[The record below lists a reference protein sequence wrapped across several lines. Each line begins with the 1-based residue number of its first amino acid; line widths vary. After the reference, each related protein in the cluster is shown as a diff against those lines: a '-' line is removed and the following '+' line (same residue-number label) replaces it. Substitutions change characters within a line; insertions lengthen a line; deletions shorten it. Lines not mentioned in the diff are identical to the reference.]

1 MTINGRTVVTA
12 AGFAG
17 LVVGV
22 VLLGGAVGVAI
33 GLLGSDSDDVV
44 VLPPS
49 PPAATATPRP
59 PISEEIDMDQL
70 GDCDACHGTPDGGI
84 GSRPIPP
91 LAHPLEGWTDCTGCH
106 APNKL
111 VETAPGHSGLH
122 KDQCTV
128 CHTKH
133 SAPAPDRPH
142 PAELQLDCLSCHG
155 TTRAHLPDTMAGW
168 KETTCWLC
176 HRSSE
181 NAAPQVPH
189 TLSLNVA
196 CRSCHTA
203 GRTGALPT
211 SHATRTDD
219 TCTACHLVDP
229 NAAPVAPHDLAS
241 REGQC
246 AFCHDPG
253 AKRSPGATLPLP
265 SGTANP

>member
-1 MTINGRTVVTA
+1 
-12 AGFAG
+12 
-17 LVVGV
+17 
-22 VLLGGAVGVAI
+22 
-33 GLLGSDSDDVV
+33 
-44 VLPPS
+44 
-49 PPAATATPRP
+49 
-59 PISEEIDMDQL
+59 
-70 GDCDACHGTPDGGI
+70 
-84 GSRPIPP
+84 
-91 LAHPLEGWTDCTGCH
+91 
-106 APNKL
+106 
-111 VETAPGHSGLH
+111 
-122 KDQCTV
+122 
-128 CHTKH
+128 
-133 SAPAPDRPH
+133 
-142 PAELQLDCLSCHG
+142 
-155 TTRAHLPDTMAGW
+155 MAGW

>member
-1 MTINGRTVVTA
+1 MKINGRTVLTA

-17 LVVGV
+17 LVIGV
-22 VLLGGAVGVAI
+22 VLLGGALGVAI
-33 GLLGSDSDDVV
+33 GLLGNGGDDGIA
-44 VLPPS
+44 LPPS
-49 PPAATATPRP
+49 APAPTVRP
-59 PISEEIDMDQL
+59 SLPISEEIDMEGL
-70 GDCDACHGTPDGGI
+70 GDCAACHETPDGGI
-84 GSRPIPP
+84 GTRPVPP
-91 LAHPLEGWTDCTGCH
+91 LAHPREGWNDCTGCH

-111 VETAPGHSGLH
+111 VNTAPGHTGIH

-128 CHTKH
+128 CHTKY
-133 SAPAPDRPH
+133 SDPAPDRPH

-155 TTRAHLPDTMAGW
+155 TTRAHLPETMEGW
-168 KETTCWLC
+168 QETTCWLC
-176 HRSSE
+176 HRSSQ
-181 NAAPQVPH
+181 NTSPQVPH
-189 TLSLNVA
+189 TLQLNVA

-203 GRTGALPT
+203 GRTGELPD

-253 AKRSPGATLPLP
+253 SKRSPGATLPLP
-265 SGTANP
+265 SSTANP